1 MIPQAYI
8 TAWQRNAPWQE
19 NYQIEQDL
27 IIHRALVILFN
38 DEFLSKRLA
47 FRGGTALY
55 KLFLVPAARYSE
67 DIDLVQLDEEPVGTV
82 IDKIRALFIFLGDPR
97 IKQKQHN
104 NTLVFSI
111 LSEDNVPLK
120 LKIEINTREHH
131 SVFGVHKIPFALD
144 SEWDFGKALISTYQL
159 EELLATKL
167 RALYQRKKGRD
178 LFDLWYA
185 FQHSEV
191 NVERLIHAF
200 YFYMEKE
207 GNTITPQDFLLNM
220 VKKMEDADFRTDMN
234 GLLRNDIDYNIDL
247 AFLFMKERLLDLL

>member
-38 DEFLSKRLA
+38 DEFLNKRHA

-67 DIDLVQLDEEPVGTV
+67 DIDLVQLDQEPVGTV
-82 IDKIRALFIFLGDPR
+82 IDKIRALFTFLGDPR

-104 NTLVFSI
+104 NTLIFSI

-131 SVFGVHKIPFALD
+131 SVFGVQKIPFALD
-144 SEWDFGKALISTYQL
+144 SEWDFGKALIPTYQL

-185 FQHSEV
+185 FQHSEL
-191 NVERLIHAF
+191 NVERIIHAF

-207 GNTITPQDFLLNM
+207 GNTITQQDFLLNM
-220 VKKMEDADFRTDMN
+220 ENKMEDTDFRTDMN
-234 GLLRNDIDYNIDL
+234 GLLRNDINYNIDL
-247 AFLFMKERLLDLL
+247 AFLFMKERLLDQL

>member
-38 DEFLSKRLA
+38 DEFLNKRLA

-67 DIDLVQLDEEPVGTV
+67 DIDLVQLDQEPVGTV
-82 IDKIRALFIFLGDPR
+82 IDKIRALFTFLGDPR

-104 NTLVFSI
+104 NTLIFAI

-120 LKIEINTREHH
+120 L
-131 SVFGVHKIPFALD
+131 S
-144 SEWDFGKALISTYQL
+144 
-159 EELLATKL
+159 
-167 RALYQRKKGRD
+167 
-178 LFDLWYA
+178 
-185 FQHSEV
+185 
-191 NVERLIHAF
+191 LIH
-200 YFYMEKE
+200 
-207 GNTITPQDFLLNM
+207 I
-220 VKKMEDADFRTDMN
+220 
-234 GLLRNDIDYNIDL
+234 
-247 AFLFMKERLLDLL
+247 